1 MGRPKKVL
9 IPVKAVKRGRPAKKA
24 LALRE
29 EEELE
34 EVVDKYPKK
43 GIILKVLKQLEVQHG
58 ILSPHDLV
66 EAARDEGH
74 PLHEM
79 FQWNNRVAGE
89 KYRLMQARMMINSVR
104 VEFLGE
110 KREAFF
116 NVTIPVRSVK
126 TRGYVS
132 IEKVVSNEDLH
143 NQVLASAVGELEYW
157 QKKYDKLVE
166 LQGVIE
172 PKKLAKVKKKLG
184 R

>member
-1 MGRPKKVL
+1 MGRPKKV
-9 IPVKAVKRGRPAKKA
+9 VKTKKA
-24 LALRE
+24 LKIAEERE
-29 EEELE
+29 I
-34 EVVDKYPKK
+34 EVVEKHPKK
-43 GIILKVLKQLEVQHG
+43 GILLKVLKQLEVQHG
-58 ILSPHDLV
+58 ILSTHDLV
-66 EAARDEGH
+66 EAAREEGH
-74 PLHEM
+74 PLHES
-79 FQWNNRVAGE
+79 FEWNNRVGGE

-116 NVTIPVRSVK
+116 NVTVPVRKVL

-143 NQVLASAVGELEYW
+143 AQVLTQAIGELEYW
-157 QKKYDKLVE
+157 QKKYDSLTE
-166 LQGVIE
+166 LRGVIE